1 MDAKDIYIS
10 NNYIDGSPCEYNLRD
25 REGEINIK
33 RFINTLD
40 YSLDLIKLREVY
52 EKAYRRTD
60 FSFYRRGKEYTKR
73 VINVTF
79 KYSNKPYNRVY
90 RGLYVK
96 FGYNAANVDI
106 DDCACVRKGVLIAIK
121 VGEPV
126 EHPLPQDV
134 LGKWFYFDNGV
145 YNVKDNMQPLNT
157 VAELREELYE
167 NGFTCDGVK
176 YVRYKRSSGSS
187 RVGKCLFID
196 EKLYRRMHLWEM
208 CGIKVRKGQE
218 VDLAALE
225 SYISLTSS
233 SIIDTLEVNAE
244 NILVIDDYDSKF
256 RDKIIAVREK
266 DGWLDAQPEEVEVA
280 NSIWDGQSLMD
291 KSLFGK
297 YADKGMVLMRNRFF
311 KSCCFNCNLQEWFAD
326 NGITDVSQLNGFTL
340 AKDIKDV
347 KLVTTPN
354 SIKYLKFGSLQDWL
368 WMLEPLFGVVKY
380 EKPTHFFDGR
390 MVRTHYQLLNTL
402 QMTCEEV
409 DEFLQPSLK
418 YLWML
423 KSDPVVLRYHIIY
436 PEEENWNEGVGLA
449 TKNDIV
455 YKMLGINERFTN
467 TRFYRDFRKDLTVSF
482 SKELKC
488 GHVLVEGNYSTMVG
502 NPIEML
508 QQSIGKFDGTPVM
521 QPETIHTIRFPFGKE
536 LLGSRSPHVT
546 VGNILLTNNVEY
558 PEITKYLNLTNEIVV
573 VNSINEN
580 LLNRLSGSDFDSDT
594 IMLTNNEKLI
604 AAARRNYNKFLV
616 PTGIVQAKKKKRR
629 YTAEEKADL
638 DIKTSVN
645 KIGEVI
651 NLSQEL
657 NTMMWDAL
665 NNGVSFEDVQELY
678 NDVSKLDVL
687 SNLEID
693 KAKKEYTID
702 SVKEIKKIKSKYCE
716 RDEQGRQIKP
726 NFFGVIARGKGY
738 YNSEKKNYLR
748 HDTTMDYVQRC
759 VCRHTYLYRADGC
772 ELPFSSIVNAGAY
785 KYEHADRRQ
794 VKRII
799 SLVEDYQQRIKD
811 VWSSDKIGHS
821 MKFELANDLRE
832 ECVDY
837 ISKIKLN
844 NSTMYMLLRQLEV
857 DARSGISRMI
867 FNTLFA
873 IPNESFYDLIIQSKE
888 PFPVLVEDPDGDIN
902 IYGFTFSKQIVACV

>member
-10 NNYIDGSPCEYNLRD
+10 NHYADGSPCEYNLRD
-25 REGEINIK
+25 REGEINIR

-79 KYSNKPYNRVY
+79 KYSNKPYNKVY

-96 FGYNAANVDI
+96 FGYNSASVELK
-106 DDCACVRKGVLIAIK
+106 DCACVRDGVLVAIK
-121 VGEPV
+121 VDEPV
-126 EHPLPQDV
+126 EQPLPQSI
-134 LGKWFYFDNGV
+134 LGKWFYFDAGV
-145 YNVKDNMQPLNT
+145 YRVKANMVPLNT
-157 VAELREELYE
+157 VAELREDLYA
-167 NGFTCDGVK
+167 NGFMCDGVK

-196 EKLYRRMHLWEM
+196 EKLYRRMHIWEM
-208 CGIKVRKGQE
+208 CGIQVRKGQE

-233 SIIDTLEVNAE
+233 SIIDTLEVNAD

-266 DGWLDAQPEEVEVA
+266 DGWLDAKPEEVEVS

-291 KSLFGK
+291 KSLFGR

-326 NGITDVSQLNGFTL
+326 HGITDVSQLNGFTL
-340 AKDIKDV
+340 AKDIRDV

-368 WMLEPLFGVVKY
+368 QNLDPLFGVVKY

-409 DEFLQPSLK
+409 NEFLQPSLQ
-418 YLWML
+418 YLWKL
-423 KSDPVVLRYHIIY
+423 KSDPAVVRYHIKY
-436 PEEENWNEGVGLA
+436 PENEEWNETGLA
-449 TKNDIV
+449 TRNDIV
-455 YKMLGINERFTN
+455 YKMLGINDRFAN
-467 TRFYRDFRKDLTVSF
+467 TRFYKDFRKDLTTSF
-482 SKELKC
+482 TKELKC

-502 NPIEML
+502 NPVEML
-508 QQSIGKFDGTPVM
+508 RQAIGQFDGTPAM
-521 QPETIHTIRFPFGKE
+521 QPGTVHSTRFPFGEE

-546 VGNILLTNNVEY
+546 CGNILLTKNVEY
-558 PEITKYLNLTNEIVV
+558 PDITRYVNLTNEIIVI
-573 VNSINEN
+573 NSINEN
-580 LLNRLSGSDFDSDT
+580 ILNRLSGSDFDSDT
-594 IMLTNNEKLI
+594 IMITNNRNLI
-604 AAARRNYNKFLV
+604 AAAKRNYDKFLV
-616 PTGIVQAKKKKRR
+616 PTSLVGAKKRKRK
-629 YTAEEKADL
+629 YTAQEKTDL

-657 NTMMWDAL
+657 NTMIWDAL
-665 NNGVSFEDVQELY
+665 NHGATFDDIQEMY
-678 NDVSKLDVL
+678 NDVSNLDVL

-702 SVKEIKKIKSKYCE
+702 SVKEIKKIKNKYCS
-716 RDEQGRQIKP
+716 RDERGRQIKP

-738 YNSEKKNYLR
+738 YDSEKKNYLR

-759 VCRHTYLYRADGC
+759 VCQHAHRYRADGC
-772 ELPFSSIVNAGAY
+772 ELPFSSILNTESY
-785 KYEHADRRQ
+785 KYDYVDRRQ
-794 VKRII
+794 VQRII
-799 SLVEDYQQRIKD
+799 SIVEDYRQRIKN
-811 VWSSDKIGHS
+811 VWSSEKIERN
-821 MKFELANDLRE
+821 MKIELAGDLRE

-837 ISKIKLN
+837 IGKIKLN
-844 NSTMYMLLRQLEV
+844 NSTMYMLLKQLEV
-857 DARSGISRMI
+857 DSKSGVSRMI

-873 IPNESFYDLIIQSKE
+873 LPNDSFYRLIIKSKE
-888 PFPVLVEDPDGDIN
+888 PYPVLYENTEGDIQL
-902 IYGFTFSKQIVACV
+902 YGYRFSKKTWGCA